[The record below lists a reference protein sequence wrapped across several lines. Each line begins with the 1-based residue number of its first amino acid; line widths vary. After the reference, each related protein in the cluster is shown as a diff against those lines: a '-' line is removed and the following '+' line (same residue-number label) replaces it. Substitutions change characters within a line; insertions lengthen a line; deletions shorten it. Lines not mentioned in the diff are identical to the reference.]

1 MSLIRQGSR
10 FILIGLVQ
18 LVVDWA
24 VFVGATALGVPT
36 VPANVLGRVCG
47 MLLGFW
53 LNGRYTFAADGDHRL
68 GWARFA
74 RFLALWLLLSG
85 DAPAPAAPML
95 LAADQISEGQY
106 FGYPGRKFRYI
117 APEYLTEVNGH
128 PVVPDSLSWIHCEIF
143 ETKEMGDHVLLFAR
157 VADFGYGRLK
167 EPPLIYSSRHG
178 WRVANDKARTP
189 GESPRDALLA
199 RVAAAGF
206 DASAAGSD
214 EED

>member
-53 LNGRYTFAADGDHRL
+53 LNGRYTFAAEGDHRL

-74 RFLALWLLLSG
+74 RFLALWLLLTAVSTLLVST
-85 DAPAPAAPML
+85 AAQQLGLAYAWLAKPVVEGG
-95 LAADQISEGQY
+95 LAAVS
-106 FGYPGRKFRYI
+106 F
-117 APEYLTEVNGH
+117 
-128 PVVPDSLSWIHCEIF
+128 
-143 ETKEMGDHVLLFAR
+143 LLMRRFVYR
-157 VADFGYGRLK
+157 
-167 EPPLIYSSRHG
+167 
-178 WRVANDKARTP
+178 
-189 GESPRDALLA
+189 
-199 RVAAAGF
+199 
-206 DASAAGSD
+206 
-214 EED
+214 